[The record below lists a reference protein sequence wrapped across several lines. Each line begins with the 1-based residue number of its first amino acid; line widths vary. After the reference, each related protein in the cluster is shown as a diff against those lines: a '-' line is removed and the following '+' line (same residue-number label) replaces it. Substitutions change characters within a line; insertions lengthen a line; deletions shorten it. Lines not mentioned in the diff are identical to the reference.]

1 MDEGKKRSIRNRRP
15 PNYLFA
21 EVVDLIGRVKTL
33 SCTDMGEPIIPKSSF
48 LYFFD
53 KMTSSFISAQNT

>member
-48 LYFFD
+48 LYLGVHYPGPR
-53 KMTSSFISAQNT
+53 TQLSC